1 MKMLAPESST
11 LCDLFWR
18 RVELS
23 RDREAYRVRNEKGEW
38 TSTTW
43 GEFSEEVQTLAA
55 GLQELGVGAGDT
67 VAILAD
73 TVPAWCSIDL
83 ATMMLGAMNLG
94 IYQTLL
100 PDQVAF
106 ILADSG
112 TRVLF
117 VQGPEYFERVV
128 PLLEEVDCLEHI
140 VVWDHTPDSLPGVV
154 QMSDIEARGT
164 RDLEEDGDLIR
175 RVSEQVDPTSPAL
188 TVYTSG
194 TTGRPKG
201 VPLTHQNILA
211 SLRAGEGMVE
221 DITEDDIT
229 ISFLPM
235 AHVAEHVPGFFG
247 RINIGLATAYA
258 TSYDTLLDELE
269 EIRPTYFGAVPRIF
283 EKMYG
288 RIHEEVAKANPRR
301 QAIFRWAKNLALEK
315 THSEMGGGP
324 MSRTRRLQWR
334 LADKLVYTRIRAVF
348 GGRVKV
354 FVTGSAPIQLEILE
368 FFYGMG
374 LQIVEVYGL
383 SEATAISFANR
394 LDNTRLGTVG
404 QAIPGVEVKVAEDG
418 EILLRGPTVFG
429 GYHNL
434 PEENATLFDEDGF
447 LRTGDIGE
455 IDAQGFLR
463 ITDRKKSLIKSAG
476 GKYVVPARL
485 EALVKEEPL
494 VSQVYVHGDRKPYVV
509 ALLTLDEREAPR
521 VAEELGC
528 SEGDLPSHPN
538 VGARMETAIEK
549 TNARLARFEQIKR
562 HAILPRD
569 FSIEEA
575 TLTPTM
581 KLRRKEIASLY
592 ADQIEAL
599 YELPRA

>member
-1 MKMLAPESST
+1 MNMLAPESST

-18 RVELS
+18 RVDIS
-23 RDREAYRVRNEKGEW
+23 RDVETYRVRNKNGEW

-43 GEFSEEVQTLAA
+43 GEFSNDVQTLAA
-55 GLQELGVGAGDT
+55 GLQELGIGTSDT

-73 TVPAWCSIDL
+73 TVPAWCCIDL

-100 PDQVAF
+100 ADQVSF

-112 TRVLF
+112 TKVLF
-117 VQGPEYFERVV
+117 VQGQEYFERIA
-128 PLLEEVDCLEHI
+128 PLLDEVGCLEHI
-140 VVWDHTPDSLPGVV
+140 VVWDHTPGAQAGVV
-154 QMSDIEARGT
+154 QMADLVARGAAA
-164 RDLEEDGDLIR
+164 LGEDGDRIR
-175 RVSEQVDPTSPAL
+175 RASENVSPTAAAL

-201 VPLTHQNILA
+201 VPLTHQNILS

-221 DITEDDIT
+221 EITAEDIT

-258 TSYDTLLDELE
+258 TNYDTLLDELE

-301 QAIFRWAKNLALEK
+301 QAIFGWAKGLALEK
-315 THSEMGGGP
+315 TRSEMGGSP
-324 MSRTRRLQWR
+324 MPLHRRLQWN

-368 FFYGMG
+368 FFFGMG
-374 LQIVEVYGL
+374 LVIIEVYGL

-394 LDNTRLGTVG
+394 LDNIRLGTVG
-404 QAIPGVEVKVAEDG
+404 QAIPGVTVKVAEDG
-418 EILLRGPTVFG
+418 EILLKGPTVFA

-434 PEENATLFDEDGF
+434 PQENSDLFDEDGY

-455 IDAQGFLR
+455 LDADGFLR

-528 SEGDLPSHPN
+528 SEDDLPSHPS
-538 VGARMETAIEK
+538 VLARMETAIEK

-599 YELPRA
+599 YEAPRV